1 MIPRQHFVN
10 KLRELHY
17 TYKTKQ
23 KRTELWR
30 KRGGTHYISMPLSDL
45 LEEEWVTSTLRQAG
59 CTQDVIR
66 SFIAAAKA

>member
-1 MIPRQHFVN
+1 MN
-10 KLRELHY
+10 Y

-59 CTQDVIR
+59 QTQDDIR
-66 SFIAAAKA
+66 SFIAAARA

>member
-1 MIPRQHFVN
+1 VIPRQHFVN
-10 KLRELHY
+10 KLRELDY

-30 KRGGTHYISMPLSDL
+30 KRGGTHYVSMPLSDL
-45 LEEEWVTSTLRQAG
+45 LEEEWVASTLRQAG
-59 CTQDVIR
+59 EKQEDIR

>member
-10 KLRELHY
+10 KLRKLDY
-17 TYKTKQ
+17 TYKAKQ

-30 KRGGTHYISMPLSDL
+30 KRGGTHYVSMPLSDL

-59 CTQDVIR
+59 CTQDEIG

>member
-10 KLRELHY
+10 KLRKLDY

-30 KRGGTHYISMPLSDL
+30 KRGGTHYVSMPLSDL

-59 CTQDVIR
+59 CTQDEIR